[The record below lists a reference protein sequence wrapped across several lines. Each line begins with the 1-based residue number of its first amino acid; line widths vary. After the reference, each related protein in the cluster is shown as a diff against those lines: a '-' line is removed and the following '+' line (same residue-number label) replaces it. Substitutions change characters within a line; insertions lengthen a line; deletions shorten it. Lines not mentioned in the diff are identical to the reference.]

1 MQPQVN
7 IAKAPLNGKCH
18 HIALQLGFFLP
29 RAQVA
34 KTTFFN
40 HAFQPVHKCS
50 IPICAQ
56 QYTANTIVFVQITE
70 QRPQSFRGGIF
81 FQPRQDIIHQKLQ
94 RVDLF
99 PLHMVHQVI
108 NIGIMEIESSPAD
121 VSQFGQLPHGD
132 FPHRFLHQQRDQCIG
147 QALAGQP
154 HAAVLLTLAVH
165 KRMFP
170 FRQHPHHAFLRWPG
184 NCLVNILIV
193 KPHGLFVKE
202 KLHFCIDLYPKRIM
216 FLCAVYD
223 FAAFCGLRRCAHG
236 FVL

>member
-40 HAFQPVHKCS
+40 HAFQPVYKCS

-81 FQPRQDIIHQKLQ
+81 FQPRQDIIHQKFQ

-132 FPHRFLHQQRDQCIG
+132 FPHRFLHQQRNQCIG

-170 FRQHPHHAFLRWPG
+170 FRQAPAPCIPALAG
-184 NCLVNILIV
+184 Q
-193 KPHGLFVKE
+193 LF
-202 KLHFCIDLYPKRIM
+202 
-216 FLCAVYD
+216 
-223 FAAFCGLRRCAHG
+223 G
-236 FVL
+236 